1 MFKTGALNLKR
12 TLILFF
18 VISLSHLAGA
28 QQLQALFS
36 SNLFQAPS
44 QGPYVETYL
53 LINGF
58 SANYAKI
65 GEGQFQAKIEVTYT
79 IKKGENTIQF
89 DKIAILSPVVS
100 DTIDSKPNFLDQQ
113 RFAIPNG
120 DYILSLKM
128 DDLNA
133 DDKPIISESEL
144 KVDFK
149 TNEVE
154 FSQIELVD
162 NFSKST
168 ETSILSKSGFTVVPF
183 LSTFYPEV
191 KTKLKFYAEVYGT
204 DSLIK
209 DDLFLVKYYIAKH
222 ENTQVLNAYVG
233 YMRQKSAPVNVIL
246 REFNI
251 EKLKSG
257 NYDLIIEA
265 RDRNN
270 KLLAHKSLFFQ
281 RSNVTADNADIDL
294 SAINTEST
302 FVDNINTLDSIREFT
317 ASLRPIADDSERR
330 FIDSYTQQKV
340 DTSLEVMKRFF
351 YAFWIQK
358 SELNPEKEWEEY
370 WKNVKSVDA
379 EFGTRI
385 RKGYETDRGRIY
397 LKYGKPN
404 SRVEVPN
411 EPNSYPYEIWHY
423 FQINNQTNGKFVF
436 WSEDNVTNDYQV
448 LHSTIFTEV
457 NNPRW
462 EMMLQQRNTSLF
474 DLDQVDPG
482 YSVGSR
488 AKEYWDTPR

>member
-1 MFKTGALNLKR
+1 LEIGELNQKR
-12 TLILFF
+12 TLILFLAM
-18 VISLSHLAGA
+18 SLSHLVVA
-28 QQLQALFS
+28 QKLQALFS
-36 SNLFQAPS
+36 SNLFQAPG

-65 GEGQFQAKIEVTYT
+65 GEGKFQAKIEVTYA
-79 IKKGENTIQF
+79 IKKGESIIQF
-89 DKIAILSPVVS
+89 DKIAILSPIVS
-100 DTIDSKPNFLDQQ
+100 DTIKEKPNFLDQQ
-113 RFAIPNG
+113 RFIIPNG
-120 DYILSLKM
+120 DYVLSLKM

-144 KVDFK
+144 NVDFK
-149 TNEVE
+149 TSEVQ

-162 NFSKST
+162 NYTKSS

-183 LSTFYPEV
+183 LSTFYPET

-204 DSLIK
+204 DSLLQ
-209 DDLFLVKYYIAKH
+209 DDLFLVKYYIAKR
-222 ENTQVLNAYVG
+222 ENTQILNAYVG
-233 YMRQKSAPVNVIL
+233 YMRQKTAPVNVIL

-270 KLLAHKSLFFQ
+270 NLLAHKSLFFQ
-281 RSNVTADNADIDL
+281 RSNVTADNAAMDYSSIQT
-294 SAINTEST
+294 AST

-317 ASLRPIADDSERR
+317 ASLRPIADESERR
-330 FIDSYTQQKV
+330 FIDSYTQEEV
-340 DTSLEVMKRFF
+340 DTSLDVMKRFF
-351 YAFWIQK
+351 YAFWSQK
-358 SELNPEKEWEEY
+358 NDLNPEKEWEEY
-370 WKNVKSVDA
+370 WQNVKAVDI

-385 RKGYETDRGRIY
+385 RKGYNTDRGRTY
-397 LKYGKPN
+397 LRYGKPN

-423 FQINNQTNGKFVF
+423 FQIKNQTNGKFVF
-436 WSEDNVTNDYQV
+436 WSKDNVTNDYEV

-462 EMMLQQRNTSLF
+462 EMMLQQRNTPQF

-482 YSVGSR
+482 YSIGSR

>member
-1 MFKTGALNLKR
+1 MNFKLS
-12 TLILFF
+12 LILF
-18 VISLSHLAGA
+18 LAIAYSNVVGA

-36 SNLFQAPS
+36 SNLFQAPG

-58 SANYAKI
+58 SANYAKNE
-65 GEGQFQAKIEVTYT
+65 EGQFQAKIEVTYT
-79 IKKGENTIQF
+79 IQKGEQIVQF
-89 DKIAILSPVVS
+89 DKVAILSPIVS
-100 DTIDSKPNFLDQQ
+100 DTNTAKPNFLDQQ

-120 DYILSLKM
+120 DYVLVLKM
-128 DDLNA
+128 NDLNA
-133 DDKPIISESEL
+133 DDKPVISQSDL

-149 TNEVE
+149 TDEVG

-168 ETSILSKSGFTVVPF
+168 ETTVLSKSGFTVVPY
-183 LSTFYPEV
+183 LSAFYPEP

-204 DSLIK
+204 ESLLE
-209 DDLFLVKYYIAKH
+209 DDLFLIKYYIAKH
-222 ENTQVLNAYVG
+222 ENTQILNAYVG
-233 YMRQKSAPVNVIL
+233 YMRQKAAPVNVIL

-281 RSNVTADNADIDL
+281 RSNVTADNAEVDL
-294 SAINTEST
+294 SSIQTAST
-302 FVDNINTLDSIREFT
+302 FVDNINNIDSIREFT

-330 FIDSYTQQKV
+330 FIDSYTQEKV
-340 DTSLEVMKRFF
+340 DTSLDVMKRFF

-358 SELNPEKEWEEY
+358 NELNPEQEWEEY
-370 WKNVKSVDA
+370 WKNVKAVDL

-385 RKGYETDRGRIY
+385 RKGYNTDRGTIY

-436 WSEDNVTNDYQV
+436 WSQDNVTNDYEV

-462 EMMLQQRNTSLF
+462 EMMLQQRNTSLY

-482 YSVGSR
+482 YSTGSR